1 MTRAPPALGQ
11 AKRLRNVRGG
21 RRIPFRTR
29 VYWPDEPHAIHFP
42 RNFRFAFGLSSMM
55 TTQKTFLVISA
66 LGKDHPG
73 LVNELSRAIL
83 EQGCNIEDSRMTVLG
98 GEFAAIL
105 LVQGKWNTLAKVEN
119 VLPELERS
127 LGMTIISKRTGER
140 SRSTDKLPYGV
151 DVVAM
156 DHPGIV
162 NTLAGFFA
170 ERGINIED
178 MATSTYAAAH
188 TGTPMFS
195 VHMTVG
201 IPASTHIAT
210 LREEFMDY
218 CDGLNLDA
226 VLEPLKV

>member
-1 MTRAPPALGQ
+1 
-11 AKRLRNVRGG
+11 
-21 RRIPFRTR
+21 
-29 VYWPDEPHAIHFP
+29 
-42 RNFRFAFGLSSMM
+42 
-55 TTQKTFLVISA
+55 
-66 LGKDHPG
+66 
-73 LVNELSRAIL
+73 VNDLSRAIL
-83 EQGCNIEDSRMTVLG
+83 DQGCNIEDSRMTVLG

-105 LVQGKWNTLAKVEN
+105 LVEGKWNTLAKVEN
-119 VLPELERS
+119 ALPELQRA

-140 SRSTDKLPYGV
+140 SRSEQKLPYAV
-151 DVVAM
+151 DVIAM

-162 NTLAGFFA
+162 NKLAGFFA

-178 MATSTYAAAH
+178 MATTTYAAPH

-201 IPASTHIAT
+201 IPSDTHIAT

-226 VLEPLKV
+226 VLEPVKG